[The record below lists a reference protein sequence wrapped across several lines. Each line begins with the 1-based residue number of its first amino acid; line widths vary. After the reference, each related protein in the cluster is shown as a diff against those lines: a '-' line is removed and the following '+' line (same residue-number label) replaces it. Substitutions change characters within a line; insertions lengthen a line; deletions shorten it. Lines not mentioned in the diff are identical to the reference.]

1 MLQIVILKLNLN
13 ILKKLIFNIL
23 ILSALCLPA
32 FTQVKGVDLGKA
44 KPIKSNSKSFKNY
57 EELLVYNGE
66 YCITYPLAP
75 IGLQHCMD
83 KLEMLLSANKLE
95 WTRTMS
101 DKTVLAKNV
110 NENLRDYVPL
120 HQSLQESTS
129 EVNKT
134 WMLQNGWYISLN
146 YTPKAYTIW
155 FIHPQAK

>member
-1 MLQIVILKLNLN
+1 
-13 ILKKLIFNIL
+13 LKKLISNIIVL
-23 ILSALCLPA
+23 IFLCLPA
-32 FTQVKGVDLGKA
+32 YTQVKGVDLRKA
-44 KPIKSNSKSFKNY
+44 KTLKNNSKSFKNY

-83 KLEMLLSANKLE
+83 KLEILLSVNKLE
-95 WTRTMS
+95 WSRTMA

-110 NENLRDYVPL
+110 NENLRDFVPL
-120 HQSLQESTS
+120 HQSLQENSS

-146 YTPKAYTIW
+146 CTPKAYTIW

>member
-1 MLQIVILKLNLN
+1 
-13 ILKKLIFNIL
+13 LKKRTCNLLALFF
-23 ILSALCLPA
+23 LCLPVFA
-32 FTQVKGVDLGKA
+32 QVKGVDLGKA
-44 KPIKSNSKSFKNY
+44 KPLKSNSKSFKNY

-83 KLEMLLSANKLE
+83 KLEILLAVNKLE
-95 WTRTMS
+95 WSRTLS

-120 HQSLQESTS
+120 HQSLQENSS
-129 EVNKT
+129 EVSKT

-146 YTPKAYTIW
+146 CTPKAYTIW